1 LVTHV
6 KPQVIL
12 AVANDLKGKTA
23 ALIAADE
30 FEDLELFHPM
40 YRLQEEGVKTIVI
53 GLTRD
58 PIKGK
63 KGYSVTP
70 NASIDDVNAESF
82 DFLVVPGGKSPEK
95 LRLNSKILR
104 FVKDFDAHGKPIAA
118 ICHAGQVLASAGIVT
133 NRMLTC
139 VAGIRDD
146 MINAGAHYV
155 DKTVVTDGNLVTSR
169 IPSDLPE
176 FARAMIEVFRKPQL
190 VQAPQPR

>member
-1 LVTHV
+1 
-6 KPQVIL
+6 
-12 AVANDLKGKTA
+12 VANDLKGKTA

-53 GLTRD
+53 GLTKD

-63 KGYSVTP
+63 KGYSITP
-70 NASIDDVNAESF
+70 NESIDDINAENF

-104 FVKDFDAHGKPIAA
+104 FVKDFDTKGKPIAA
-118 ICHAGQVLASAGIVT
+118 ICHAGQVLASAGIVK
-133 NRMLTC
+133 NRTLTC

-146 MINAGAHYV
+146 MINAGARYV

-176 FARAMIEVFRKPQL
+176 FARAMIEAFRKPQL
-190 VQAPQPR
+190 IQAPRPR

>member
-1 LVTHV
+1 M
-6 KPQVIL
+6 P
-12 AVANDLKGKTA
+12 NDLKGKTA
-23 ALIAADE
+23 AIIAADE

-40 YRLQEEGVKTIVI
+40 YRLQEEGIRTMVI

-58 PIKGK
+58 SIKGK
-63 KGYSVTP
+63 KGYSINS
-70 NASIDDVNAESF
+70 NASIDDVNAEDF

-104 FVKDFDAHGKPIAA
+104 FVKDFDSQGKPIAA
-118 ICHAGQVLASAGIVT
+118 ICHAGQLLASAGIVK
-133 NRMLTC
+133 NRTLTC

-155 DKTVVTDGNLVTSR
+155 DQAVVVDGNLVTSR
-169 IPSDLPE
+169 VPNDLPE

-190 VQAPQPR
+190 LQTPRSR